1 MKQKGENILKSC
13 QEKKRKQQK
22 NKKTDRKM
30 NMLQKQMSYFFQIMR
45 KTRGDQTRRCKNK
58 TRSKKEVD
66 FLNLLE
72 FF

>member
-1 MKQKGENILKSC
+1 MK
-13 QEKKRKQQK
+13 
-22 NKKTDRKM
+22 
-30 NMLQKQMSYFFQIMR
+30 MLQKQMSYFFQIMR
-45 KTRGDQTRRCKNK
+45 KRRGDQTRRCKNK